1 MFCLQFQIIGRPYEL
16 GFIRF
21 SNFGWISFGDTPTG
35 TVKVVRTKVFSV
47 ASLKLFSAP
56 LGYDEVDWA
65 SDIFHAAGTYFVLS
79 IGGDSKTDPI
89 FKTTTRLDR
98 ATEGEEEAEADVGTS
113 GFAAYMNAVLRSS
126 AFVASLKADKHI
138 DSDITSYGPRRGA
151 ATHLAQFSCMK
162 TVAIA
167 HRGGWALDSTDTVL
181 EYITGTDEEDS
192 KAGLCV
198 CTA

>member
-16 GFIRF
+16 GFIRY

-47 ASLKLFSAP
+47 TSLKLFSAP

-65 SDIFHAAGTYFVLS
+65 SDIFHAAGTYFVLAV
-79 IGGDSKTDPI
+79 GGASKDDPI
-89 FKTTTRLDR
+89 FKTSNRMEKTASSSNETV
-98 ATEGEEEAEADVGTS
+98 EEETEADIGTS
-113 GFAAYMNAVLRSS
+113 GFSAYMNAALRSS
-126 AFVASLKADKHI
+126 SFIASLKADNQI

-151 ATHLAQFSCMK
+151 ATHLAHFSCMK

-192 KAGLCV
+192 KAG
-198 CTA
+198 